1 MSEFLPA
8 MPRARLK
15 HESEKIKE
23 NIIVSTEMLNKIAE
37 RSLQPDM
44 SIINPNIDVEVP
56 QDIQE
61 LIGDDIPSVELPT
74 KRKREY
80 SSHDKNYKRV
90 KISKKDM
97 VKKAMENPVH
107 GPRFGVDQELN
118 GKRKVKKKVEKKS
131 KNKGEKLD
139 FEKYLPTGSLIKL
152 DTKHPSENGLSSL
165 IKPEPKP
172 VQNSSKP
179 SVKPSSN
186 TTSKQQLVAKN
197 GFSAEKLK
205 ILVND
210 SIEMKELV
218 PIPKK
223 KK

>member
-1 MSEFLPA
+1 
-8 MPRARLK
+8 MPMARLK
-15 HESEKIKE
+15 YDSGKIKE
-23 NIIVSTEMLNKIAE
+23 SIIVSNEMIYKIRE

-44 SIINPNIDVEVP
+44 NIIDLNIDAEVP
-56 QDIQE
+56 QDMEE
-61 LIGDDIPSVELPT
+61 LLENDLPAVELPT

-80 SSHDKNYKRV
+80 SSKDKNHKRV

-107 GPRFGVDQELN
+107 GPRFGIDEGLN
-118 GKRKVKKKVEKKS
+118 GKRRLKKKEKKVKK
-131 KNKGEKLD
+131 LD
-139 FEKYLPTGSLIKL
+139 SDKYLPSDSVKKQ
-152 DTKHPSENGLSSL
+152 DTKLTSENGLNSL
-165 IKPEPKP
+165 IRSEPQP

-179 SVKPSSN
+179 ALNPSSKSA
-186 TTSKQQLVAKN
+186 SKQKLVTKN
-197 GFSAEKLK
+197 EFSAKKLK

-210 SIEMKELV
+210 SIERKELV